1 MEFETI
7 KLLKGL
13 LVFGVKLYLKKHT
26 VISPRPS
33 EVPLLTYNYPDG
45 KLFTGYR
52 HPSILSPEYQFAL
65 DPRALVEVTLRP
77 EELTWWELL
86 IQGIA
91 TGISYL
97 QEIELPDL
105 QTLLFTSEYWSNP
118 RKLIAMGFKVWVR
131 SCDRFCR
138 QWTFRP

>member
-1 MEFETI
+1 MGFVLIRQKTRPWVYRPIKKNIMEFETI

-65 DPRALVEVTLRP
+65 DPRVLVEVTLRQ
-77 EELTWWELL
+77 EELTWWEVL

-91 TGISYL
+91 TCISNCY
-97 QEIELPDL
+97 I
-105 QTLLFTSEYWSNP
+105 
-118 RKLIAMGFKVWVR
+118 
-131 SCDRFCR
+131 
-138 QWTFRP
+138 